1 MEKNIELM
9 IKAIFKYKL
18 IQNNKLLKIR
28 IIGGNKMNKKGFVS
42 MHAGIWFVVGII
54 IGAAAVY
61 YLATKGLIPGI

>member
-1 MEKNIELM
+1 MKNVELM

-18 IQNNKLLKIR
+18 IQNNKLLEIKIT
-28 IIGGNKMNKKGFVS
+28 GGNRMDKKGFVS

-61 YLATKGLIPGI
+61 YLATKGMLPGI